1 MYSKS
6 RRSTNGRSTINSR
19 IFLRVKFGRINK
31 FYGLEKHRCNFLEV
45 GKRRVQR
52 RRMNLR
58 HNGLRLRSEF
68 REALLSNPVEN
79 LLLGCDSWILRF
91 FIAFNTSELGVQPLS
106 LNVRQVDC
114 LLPCLFSIRLIQCH
128 SDCIFVFISEIVI
141 YSDRLLLG
149 WLLTLYRFLLID
161 IDFDLLLLC
170 ICSLIQLRQQIGVV
184 GFLSLF

>member
-1 MYSKS
+1 MYFKP
-6 RRSTNGRSTINSR
+6 RRSTNGRSTKNTR

-31 FYGLEKHRCNFLEV
+31 FYGLEKHRRDFLGV

-52 RRMNLR
+52 RRVNLR

-68 REALLSNPVEN
+68 REALLSDPVEN
-79 LLLGCDSWILRF
+79 LLLGCNSWILRL
-91 FIAFNTSELGVQPLS
+91 FIAFQTSDLVVQPLS
-106 LNVRQVDC
+106 RNAGQADF
-114 LLPCLFSIRLIQCH
+114 LLPCLFSLRSNQSH
-128 SDCIFVFISEIVI
+128 SDYIFVFIPEIVI
-141 YSDRLLLG
+141 YPDRLLLG
-149 WLLTLYRFLLID
+149 WLLTLCRFLLID